1 MVWTVGTRPGR
12 AGDVG
17 GAAAQ
22 TDQLGREGG
31 GGGVLLV
38 KEKRGGSGRGELH
51 LRETGEAG
59 C

>member
-1 MVWTVGTRPGR
+1 MTWEGQQPKRTSSGER
-12 AGDVG
+12 
-17 GAAAQ
+17 GA
-22 TDQLGREGG
+22 
-31 GGGVLLV
+31 GGVLLV